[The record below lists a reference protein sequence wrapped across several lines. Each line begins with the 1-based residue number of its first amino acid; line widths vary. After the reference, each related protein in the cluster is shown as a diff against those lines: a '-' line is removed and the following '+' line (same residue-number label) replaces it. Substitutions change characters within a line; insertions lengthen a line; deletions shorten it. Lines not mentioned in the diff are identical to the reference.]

1 MTLDEYTEAA
11 KAIFAE
17 QQNITQ
23 SMSQLAL
30 SAQALPNNPEF
41 VALMTR
47 QWGLVQQIAT
57 LNTNLMLGIMTPK
70 R

>member
-30 SAQALPNNPEF
+30 SAKALPNNPEF
-41 VALMTR
+41 VALVTR

-57 LNTNLMLGIMTPK
+57 LNTNLMLGIMAPK